1 MKQVYPKHFKLN
13 NLVRAAMG
21 LPFVPIERIENGE
34 AIHVLEDLANEIE
47 EFLFFYNHLR
57 SDDSNDVPGKKKITR
72 NYKCPTCDKS
82 YTQSHNLKKHR
93 QREHGL

>member
-1 MKQVYPKHFKLN
+1 M
-13 NLVRAAMG
+13 
-21 LPFVPIERIENGE
+21 
-34 AIHVLEDLANEIE
+34 
-47 EFLFFYNHLR
+47 FLFFYNHVR